1 MISLGTEKID
11 SSQFFIVSLLYT
23 LGSAIIFIPH
33 IVIKH
38 AQQNAWIAS
47 LLALAIGLL
56 PLCLYFKMNQRF
68 PNNTFIQIL
77 EATFGKIGGK
87 IVGFITI
94 TGFHLYLTVM
104 TFRDFGDF
112 VFIHLLPE
120 TPLHVILIL
129 LVIVVTYATKEG
141 LEVIARVGQILV
153 PIVIFLFLL
162 SCVLLLENS
171 DKNNLLPLL
180 DDGWKPVIRA
190 TIPNIGFPFLEA
202 FVLLILFSYVK
213 PREKLDKSMFLGV
226 AIGGFMIVI
235 AVTFSLLVFG
245 VEYSSAKIYVP
256 YLLGAEI
263 NIANVIQRI
272 EVIIA
277 SIWIVSIFI
286 KICILFLTTVM
297 GIQQLFN
304 SSNYRIYVLPLALL
318 IIPLSMMV
326 MPNMSYWAIIENLW
340 PFYAALF
347 AVCLPVVVLIV
358 SSFKRKQGKIT

>member
-11 SSQFFIVSLLYT
+11 SSQFFIISLLYT

-38 AQQNAWIAS
+38 AQQNAWLAS
-47 LLALAIGLL
+47 LLALVIGLL
-56 PLCLYFKMNQRF
+56 PLFLYFKINRRF
-68 PNNTFIQIL
+68 PNDTFIQIL
-77 EATFGKIGGK
+77 EATFGTIGGK
-87 IVGFITI
+87 VVGLITI
-94 TGFHLYLTVM
+94 IGFHLNLTVM

-120 TPLHVILIL
+120 TPLHIILIL
-129 LVIVVTYATKEG
+129 LVIVVAYAVKEG
-141 LEVIARVGQILV
+141 LEVIARTGQILV
-153 PIVIFLFLL
+153 PIAIFFFLL
-162 SCVLLLENS
+162 SMVLLLKNS
-171 DKNNLLPLL
+171 DFKNLLPILNN
-180 DDGWKPVIRA
+180 GWKPIIRA

-202 FVLLILFSYVK
+202 FALVILFSFVT
-213 PREKLDKSMFLGV
+213 PREKLPKSMFGGIFIGGLMV
-226 AIGGFMIVI
+226 AIAVI
-235 AVTFSLLVFG
+235 YSLIVFG

-318 IIPLSMMV
+318 VIPLSIMV
-326 MPNMSYWAIIENLW
+326 MPNMSYWSIIENIW

-347 AVCLPVVVLIV
+347 AVILPGVVLIIG
-358 SSFKRKQGKIT
+358 SFKRKKNK